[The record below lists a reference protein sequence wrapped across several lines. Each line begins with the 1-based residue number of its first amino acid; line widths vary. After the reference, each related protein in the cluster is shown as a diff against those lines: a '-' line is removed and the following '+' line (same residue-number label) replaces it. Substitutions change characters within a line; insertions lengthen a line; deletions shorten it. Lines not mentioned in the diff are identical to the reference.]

1 MTTPITPLTPPPDD
15 DRPVMGDHP
24 ELEDDE
30 TVRSGTTPADDT
42 RTRLLVPGL
51 VVPGLVVLVIV
62 VLVILYLA
70 LWS

>member
-51 VVPGLVVLVIV
+51 VVLVIV